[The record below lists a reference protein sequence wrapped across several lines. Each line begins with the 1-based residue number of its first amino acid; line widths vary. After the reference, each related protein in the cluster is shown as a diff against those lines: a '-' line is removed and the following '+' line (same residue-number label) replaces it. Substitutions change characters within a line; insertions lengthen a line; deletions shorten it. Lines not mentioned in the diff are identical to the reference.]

1 MRFPAMLLAL
11 GLGTTALVGLGSA
24 QTPDNQASPSQVESA
39 YTGTNTRVMLV
50 AQVDGAK
57 KAMTPKTEAATSKA
71 AGSEEDSPRL
81 PNNYGKLEL
90 SGEQK
95 DQVYAIQ
102 KKYEA
107 QIESLEK
114 QLKELKAKRDAELSG
129 VLSASQKTKL
139 KEIQAT
145 PKTKKAKPAAPAAA
159 KETK

>member
-1 MRFPAMLLAL
+1 MLLAL
-11 GLGTTALVGLGSA
+11 GLGTTALVGLGIA
-24 QTPDNQASPSQVESA
+24 QTPDNQTSPSQVESA
-39 YTGTNTRVMLV
+39 STGTTTRVMLV
-50 AQVDGAK
+50 AQADGAK
-57 KAMTPKTEAATSKA
+57 KAMTPKAETTDKATTK
-71 AGSEEDSPRL
+71 EDSPRL